1 MKLGHLILGTLFCAP
16 AAFSEEIYDES
27 TATELND
34 FELDYVIEEYK
45 EVAHDSVAEM
55 NSGEQIKLLYT
66 LRNNEETDIT
76 IVGVGGSFKSLLTGD
91 SIANLTSSAVG
102 PVVVPPE
109 GSSSIGQRITLDLE
123 AGNYILSPQ
132 VFVAYKDEL
141 KAIQAR
147 SQLLVVK
154 DAPLSLLDPQ
164 LLFLEVLLLAETSGM
179 RLYLN
184 ERPRTF
190 IVLDANYS
198 LILRHPN
205 PTYNSHNRVKR
216 HAVHKHHDGTKNKDR
231 GNPHHVSGASN
242 KVIVEFV
249 KTEFLDLSSFKD
261 ITPSRTKHNKTLL
274 GFIGLLYVKRNIH
287 LGFITRSTRVASPR
301 INENINVVN
310 DVTFYCLNNDEF
322 DSTINLSEEES
333 NTHMSNEETDI
344 HHKFPSLSVQK
355 LLRSGHFYYSDD
367 FDITS
372 NLQERGLSRID
383 SNRVSADTPYFKS
396 FMWNTYMISEIIDFR
411 NGLNPIEKQSFDAA
425 RFLTII
431 TRGYAKTINISLDNN
446 EEALLTLI
454 SKQSCVKNGPL
465 FGDWGCDDDG
475 AVSNFVESE
484 VVIYCEKFCFA
495 YVLLRGNVPSFWEL
509 QNSFSKKSI
518 ISKNSKKLVLTRSF
532 EAAQHAFNKHFDS
545 LGNQYGDI
553 HVIDCLSR
561 DQSSYKG
568 QLKDNFKEHLQ
579 SYWTSTGKTS
589 GRTSDEEK
597 DTSGAVTNYN
607 LSATDMP
614 ISTSF
619 MKKIGYSLSNP
630 SELIGPL
637 LESIVNFGA
646 LFYDFSQETYVGK
659 QLGIFRV
666 NSFDCL
672 AKANFISKL
681 ICQEVIDLAF
691 RDMNIRADGQIRT
704 QHAKLWKENDDVLK
718 ELTQNYLSTS
728 TSIPTGRGAKRS
740 LKAQLTKKYLNV
752 VGEVR
757 PNEMAMRKLL
767 GRLQDQEA
775 VRIYN
780 PLHQYISV
788 EMKKRSSEYS
798 YKKDIKVFASTFN
811 VNGDHDIIFI
821 GLEEIVE
828 LTPGKMMNVRSENL
842 LAWEA
847 QIKRVLES
855 SDSKRTRYVALWS
868 GQMGGLAILLFIK
881 AEHVGHITNVESA
894 IRDHDAVIWVG
905 DFNYR
910 ISMSN
915 ETVRSLVEEKNYAKL
930 FEYDQL
936 NKQMAKGESFPFYD
950 EMEIT
955 FPPTYKFDNHTYN
968 YDTSDKQRIPQTYKC
983 CEDIIFSDHR
993 PVFAT
998 FKASVV
1004 MVNESVKKQVSHEIY
1019 EGIKELSED
1028 DVLRFVEDVAEKDM
1042 PPPSSESSKWWLE
1055 RGLPAKAVV
1064 KEFSENVAS
1073 DEAIINPR
1081 LPVNPFQ
1088 NTTEPEVI
1096 KLILL
1101 FRWTFA
1107 FLNTE
1112 GAGIGAEQSQGGIMQ
1127 CILFSV
1133 RSKDWQ
1139 MLMVNMMLAFK
1150 RGQVFYK
1157 LYKLVQRRR
1166 R

>member
-1 MKLGHLILGTLFCAP
+1 MDPETPPGDTTEKQNEKSILVAQLKHLTILLPSNPGLRGAEYRSTILFCLVC
-16 AAFSEEIYDES
+16 S
-27 TATELND
+27 TAS
-34 FELDYVIEEYK
+34 F
-45 EVAHDSVAEM
+45 
-55 NSGEQIKLLYT
+55 
-66 LRNNEETDIT
+66 IT
-76 IVGVGGSFKSLLTGD
+76 TVQEDRHVNRHQGSRLQKRT
-91 SIANLTSSAVG
+91 
-102 PVVVPPE
+102 
-109 GSSSIGQRITLDLE
+109 Q
-123 AGNYILSPQ
+123 
-132 VFVAYKDEL
+132 
-141 KAIQAR
+141 
-147 SQLLVVK
+147 
-154 DAPLSLLDPQ
+154 
-164 LLFLEVLLLAETSGM
+164 LAETSGM

-322 DSTINLSEEES
+322 DSTINLSEEEL
-333 NTHMSNEETDI
+333 NTHMLNEETDI

-355 LLRSGHFYYSDD
+355 LLRLGHFYYLDD

-553 HVIDCLSR
+553 HVIDCLLR

-811 VNGDHDIIFI
+811 VNGDVCKDGEVDRWLSSCGGSNEHDIIFI

-894 IRDHDAVIWVG
+894 VRKTGLGGMSANKGGMAVSLEYLRTKFCFVCSHLAAGLNNLDERHQNYKAISKGISFSKNRKIRDHDAVIWVG

-910 ISMSN
+910 ISMLN

-968 YDTSDKQRIPQTYKC
+968 YDTSDKQRIPAWTDRILSLSSAKILKQETYKC

-1019 EGIKELSED
+1019 EGYKRVIGGVNYLLTGS

-1064 KEFSENVAS
+1064 KEFLENVAS

-1096 KLILL
+1096 KLSALL
-1101 FRWTFA
+1101 
-1107 FLNTE
+1107 
-1112 GAGIGAEQSQGGIMQ
+1112 QS
-1127 CILFSV
+1127 LS
-1133 RSKDWQ
+1133 
-1139 MLMVNMMLAFK
+1139 
-1150 RGQVFYK
+1150 
-1157 LYKLVQRRR
+1157 
-1166 R
+1166 